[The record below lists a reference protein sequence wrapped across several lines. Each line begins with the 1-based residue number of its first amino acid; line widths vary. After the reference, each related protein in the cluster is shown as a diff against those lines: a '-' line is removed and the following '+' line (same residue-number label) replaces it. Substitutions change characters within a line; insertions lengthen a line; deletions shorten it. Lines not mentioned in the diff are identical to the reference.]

1 MECHSNGTLRRMLRK
16 TRAYTLIELTV
27 VVFLIG
33 IMLALAVPRVQY
45 ALLSDDLKAATRRI
59 VGAVRTLRDKAIRE
73 QRTCKLHFDI
83 ESSRFWEEQDSM
95 TIEERAEAR
104 QNASRLPGSIR
115 ILDVCYRGAGKK
127 DVGDTVIHF
136 NRKGYVEPAMIH
148 LGDKAGRASTV
159 VLSPFLGTIK
169 TYDKYVEDGSV
180 L

>member
-1 MECHSNGTLRRMLRK
+1 MEFYSNGALRRVLRK

-33 IMLALAVPRVQY
+33 IMLALTMPRVQY

-73 QRTCKLHFDI
+73 QRVYRLHFDI
-83 ESSRFWEEQDSM
+83 ESNQFWVEWTSM

-115 ILDVCYRGAGKK
+115 ILDVCYRGVGKK

-136 NRKGYVEPAMIH
+136 NRKGYVEPATIH

-180 L
+180 F